1 MEVNYTL
8 TKPIR
13 ADPILCSQPNFLWQQ
28 ISASSKAPESSKV
41 ARNMSSDM
49 ASLGDSEKETS
60 MLASGCQA
68 AAPPANPQS
77 NVETLT
83 SGKVRA
89 SSSFRFL
96 FNLQKIVEE
105 TQRTTTVL
113 DISTCQAVQKV
124 QTLVKHLSERRGM
137 KNFPQPRAGKRVE
150 NFSSLKMLS
159 IIIFSHRRPM
169 LLFRIRISRLFLL
182 FLSVSARKMC
192 GSCASK

>member
-1 MEVNYTL
+1 
-8 TKPIR
+8 
-13 ADPILCSQPNFLWQQ
+13 
-28 ISASSKAPESSKV
+28 
-41 ARNMSSDM
+41 MSSDM

-96 FNLQKIVEE
+96 FNLQKIVEK

-150 NFSSLKMLS
+150 NFSSLKNAFHHNFLPIAAPCCCFAFEFHDFS
-159 IIIFSHRRPM
+159 FFFFPFQRGKCVEAVRASEKAESKWIIEKLCGICVKRTTDSATVETESGTRR
-169 LLFRIRISRLFLL
+169 
-182 FLSVSARKMC
+182 
-192 GSCASK
+192 G